1 MSDKTSE
8 HSYSSDELRAMFASV
23 GDNVNVHRSV
33 LMFSPSSI
41 HIGSNVRIDCFS
53 LLSAG
58 KDGIYI
64 GDHVH
69 IAAGVYLFGS
79 GGRIVLESF
88 CGLAARVA
96 VYTGNDDYKDGFLTG
111 PTVPMKF
118 RKLRQGDVI
127 LRRHV
132 IVGAGSI
139 LLPGVTVGLAASIGA
154 LTLVHK
160 PVVDFAVVAGTPFRV
175 IGERNRRILENEKEL
190 LQHEKRQKMSGE

>member
-1 MSDKTSE
+1 MLDKT
-8 HSYSSDELRAMFASV
+8 HDHNYSSDELRSMFASI

-33 LMFSPSSI
+33 LMFSPSLI

-64 GDHVH
+64 GDYVH
-69 IAAGVYLFGS
+69 IAAGVYLYGS

-88 CGLAARVA
+88 CGLAPRVT
-96 VYTGNDDYKDGFLTG
+96 VYTSNDDYKEGFLTG

-118 RKLRQGDVI
+118 RKVHQGNVT

-132 IVGAGSI
+132 IVGTGSI
-139 LLPGVTVGLAASIGA
+139 LLPGVTVGLAASVGA

-160 PVVDFAVVAGTPFRV
+160 PVADFAVVAGIPFRQ
-175 IGERNRRILENEKEL
+175 IGERNKRILENEKEL
-190 LQHEKRQKMSGE
+190 LNKKST